1 MTFGYPKNID
11 IIIINYIIYIIL
23 MEIHVGCVCYVIWY
37 GENVL
42 FLIAPDL
49 SSVHTVKTPH

>member
-1 MTFGYPKNID
+1 
-11 IIIINYIIYIIL
+11 

-37 GENVL
+37 GKNVS

-49 SSVHTVKTPH
+49 SHSYIQSRRHIESPLDPRNSI

>member
-37 GENVL
+37 GKNVS